1 MSVSQT
7 FEIVIDASL
16 VSPQR
21 LEELVAL
28 TRDFSAILQDVG
40 GAVEGGLQ
48 EWFDTQGDGS
58 WAALRP
64 STVKD
69 RTRKGYAG
77 HPDLVRTGELRAA
90 LTERGA
96 PGHKFVVGPQSV
108 EVGVYGTVPQSVLAR
123 PGKNRPARILAA
135 ITPDAQER
143 IIQILTDWLGG
154 GAGVRVV
161 AGVPQGVA

>member
-7 FEIVIDASL
+7 FEIVINASL

-21 LEELVAL
+21 LEELLAL

-40 GAVEGGLQ
+40 GAVEEGLA
-48 EWFDTQGDGS
+48 EWFDTQGEGS

-64 STVKD
+64 STIKD
-69 RTRKGYAG
+69 RARKGYAG
-77 HPDLVRTGELRAA
+77 EPDLVRTGELRAA

-96 PGHKFVVGPQSV
+96 PGHKFLVGPQSI
-108 EVGVYGTVPQSVLAR
+108 EVGVYGTVPQSALAR
-123 PGKNRPARILAA
+123 PGRNRPARILAV
-135 ITPDAQER
+135 ITPDAQDR

-161 AGVPQGVA
+161 AGAPQGMI